1 MRLDVNLLKKFIEQI
16 AKERDIPQNMVI
28 ETIESALGTAYKKEY
43 GKKDQKIV
51 AKIDQKTGNVSFW
64 QIKKVLSK
72 DMIYTEKELE
82 KLKKAKNKKEKE
94 EKDKK
99 KIRFNPERHILIDEA
114 KKMEKNV
121 KVNDEIKIKLKPE
134 EDFGRIAAQVAKQVI
149 LQKLKESERDVAF
162 KEYKDKEGKLVSG
175 IIQRVEKDAV
185 FVDIGKTIGI
195 LPKSEQVKGEF
206 YRPGQRMKFF
216 VTKVQQSTK
225 GPVVYLSR
233 AHPKLIT
240 QLFELEVPEIKA
252 GSVKI
257 VSIAREPGFRTK
269 VAVKSL
275 QEGVDPIGS
284 LVGQRGT
291 RIMAVIT
298 ELGGEKIDVIQYSD
312 NPEQY
317 IKNSLSPANVLD
329 VKIGSKNTALCI
341 VPSDQLSLAI
351 GKEGRNVRLA
361 AKLTNWRID
370 IKSPE
375 KEEIYSSEDFEKK
388 ADKEKELEK
397 EKNNKEEKKDKKE
410 IEEKATS
417 KTTSKNLKN
426 KT

>member
-1 MRLDVNLLKKFIEQI
+1 MRLDINLLKKFIEQI

-82 KLKKAKNKKEKE
+82 KLKKTKNKKEKE